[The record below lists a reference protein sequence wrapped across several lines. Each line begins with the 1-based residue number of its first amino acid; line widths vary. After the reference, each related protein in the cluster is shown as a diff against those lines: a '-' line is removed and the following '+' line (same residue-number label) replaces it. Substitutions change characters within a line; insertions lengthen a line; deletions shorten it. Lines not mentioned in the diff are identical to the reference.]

1 MHSVKHASKR
11 RVTAR
16 DIAKDLGLSQST
28 VSRVLSGAPNYR
40 FSEETRRRILEGAE
54 RLGYRPHA
62 VARSLRERR
71 TRVIGFCSRHGD
83 LDARNLFLA
92 EIIGSLQRACS
103 DEGEF
108 LLLYNFGPDASDD
121 DAFDELVSGRIDGL
135 ILHAD
140 DTDPLIQ
147 RLAQTTLPMVA
158 IADRIAAVP
167 SVVCDDR
174 AGIALAIQHLAGRG
188 HERIWFAHAPV
199 VLASVRDRVEAYRAA
214 MTVLGLTPVPVE
226 VHYEAV
232 APVLDLIRESPDP
245 PTAVCCWNDATALI
259 LTDACRRSGLRV
271 PEDLA
276 VVGFDGLLD
285 QRLVWQRLTTVSAHW
300 PEVTKAALGV
310 LRTKMTGE
318 PVPRETV
325 IPVSLRIGETT

>member
-1 MHSVKHASKR
+1 MHSDKCQPKH

-16 DIAKDLGLSQST
+16 DIARDLGLSQST
-28 VSRVLSGAPNYR
+28 VSRVLSGAPDYR
-40 FSEETRRRILEGAE
+40 FSDETRRRILDGAE

-71 TRVIGFCSRHGD
+71 TRVIGFCSRHGN

-92 EIIGSLQRACS
+92 EIIGSLQRSCS
-103 DEGEF
+103 ERGEF
-108 LLLYNFGPDASDD
+108 LLLQNFDPNTSDD
-121 DAFDELVSGRIDGL
+121 DAYGEIVSGRIDGL
-135 ILHAD
+135 ILHAG
-140 DTDPLIQ
+140 DTDPLVQ
-147 RLAQTTLPMVA
+147 RLAQTTLPIVA
-158 IADRIAAVP
+158 IADRIAVVP

-174 AGIALAIQHLAGRG
+174 AGIALAIQHLTDRG
-188 HERIWFAHAPV
+188 HRRIWFAHAPLT
-199 VLASVRDRVEAYRAA
+199 LASVRDRAEAYRTA
-214 MTVLGLTPVPVE
+214 MTVLGLAPVPVE

-232 APVLDLIRESPDP
+232 EPILDMVRTAENP

-259 LTDACRRSGLRV
+259 LTDACHRAGLCV
-271 PEDLA
+271 PDSLA

-300 PEVTKAALGV
+300 PEVTNAALEV
-310 LRTKMTGE
+310 LRARMRGE
-318 PVPRETV
+318 AVPRETV